1 MLSRVTTAVFPRVTF
16 IREKM
21 SQKDCWNITC
31 NKECFLSGRGL
42 GWFKKFIDVLF
53 RQRGFSSALTL
64 QIFLLTSLL
73 VLKKKSNRNRMQ
85 QCFGSPVQ
93 FLSSDAL
100 CLTSKYVFKTL
111 LIRTG

>member
-31 NKECFLSGRGL
+31 NKEGFHSGRGL
-42 GWFKKFIDVLF
+42 WWFKKFIDVLF

-73 VLKKKSNRNRMQ
+73 VLKKKKTTETECSSALEVLFSFYLQM
-85 QCFGSPVQ
+85 
-93 FLSSDAL
+93 LSA
-100 CLTSKYVFKTL
+100 
-111 LIRTG
+111 